1 MDGNWLALLGVKGGP
16 AIRPGSNMPTST
28 LLRLGGRT
36 VLVDAG
42 LGAARGICAQGVP
55 LTAIDLVVVTH
66 LHSDHCLELGP
77 LLHTAWT
84 AGLSRPVPVIGP
96 SGLHAL
102 WDGFL
107 RSMNFDIALRIE
119 DEGRPP
125 LADLVDIRTIA
136 EGTLLT
142 SDDLH
147 IEAMRNDHP
156 PIEESFA
163 LRLQAA
169 GTRVVLSGDTAPM
182 EAMVPFAAGADLL
195 VHEAMLEDEVARMI
209 VGHPNRDG
217 RLLDHI
223 LRSHAPASEVGRIAA
238 EAGVGALALHHLV
251 PDGLAG
257 VTEADWVREVRRHFD
272 GPLHVG
278 RDGLRI
284 ALPG

>member
-16 AIRPGSNMPTST
+16 AIRPGSNMPTSL

-36 VLVDAG
+36 ILVDVG
-42 LGAARGICAQGVP
+42 LGTARAVCAQGLA
-55 LTAIDLVVVTH
+55 LTEIDLIVVTH

-96 SGLHAL
+96 SGLAAL

-107 RSMNFDIALRIE
+107 GSMAFDIALRIE

-125 LADLVDIRTIA
+125 LADLVSLRTITD
-136 EGTLLT
+136 GTIHKADGVT
-142 SDDLH
+142 

-163 LRLQAA
+163 LRLTA
-169 GTRVVLSGDTAPM
+169 GDTRVVLSGDTAPM

-195 VHEAMLEDEVARMI
+195 VHEAMLEREVARMI
-209 VGHPNRDG
+209 AGHPNRDG

-223 LRSHAPASEVGRIAA
+223 LRSHTPASEAGRIAT

-251 PDGLAG
+251 PDGLEG
-257 VTEADWVREVRRHFD
+257 IGEADWAREVRRHFD

-278 RDGLRI
+278 RDGMRLD
-284 ALPG
+284 LPG